1 VLAVGR
7 EPSGADDDDQHFAGR
22 NGALDRFDEVEARLD
37 AFDVHE
43 HTLGPEVA
51 GQPVVE
57 AAGIAGGILPS
68 IADED
73 AFHRG
78 RF

>member
-1 VLAVGR
+1 MVSTLT
-7 EPSGADDDDQHFAGR
+7 PQ
-22 NGALDRFDEVEARLD
+22 RFDEVEARLD

-43 HTLGPEVA
+43 YALGAEVA
-51 GQPVVE
+51 GQPIVE
-57 AAGIAGGILPS
+57 AAGVAGGILPS
-68 IADED
+68 IADEY